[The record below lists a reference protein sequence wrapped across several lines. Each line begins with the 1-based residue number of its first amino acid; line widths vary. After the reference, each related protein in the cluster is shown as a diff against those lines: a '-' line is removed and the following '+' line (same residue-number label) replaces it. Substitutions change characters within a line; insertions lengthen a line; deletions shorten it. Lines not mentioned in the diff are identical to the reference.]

1 MLLTNAEK
9 DEVSILMQFLIFSM
23 VIPNIFDD
31 CTIVLK
37 QLQYSR
43 NVHETSG
50 LE

>member
-1 MLLTNAEK
+1 MLLINVEK
-9 DEVSILMQFLIFSM
+9 DEVSILIQFLIINV
-23 VIPNIFDD
+23 VIPNIFYD
-31 CTIVLK
+31 CTVVLK